1 MKKIGSVL
9 VLLLVSVTGVVVAS
23 EQVQEPQQHWFTEM
37 EVGPVW
43 QSRNDARIPGTT
55 GTLFSIKEFGSGP
68 FLAGRIYLGYRW
80 TQKSEWRLL
89 FAPLSLKGN
98 RVLDA
103 PISFQGTN
111 FSAGAATESLF
122 KFNSYRLTYRYRIVE
137 DPEWRVWLG
146 FTAKVRDAEIALR
159 QSGAFANKT
168 DLGFV
173 PLLHFHVEYQWNS
186 QWLIDLDG
194 DALAAPQGRAEDVA
208 LRVNYQIAP
217 QGRVSMGYR
226 LLEGGAD
233 NDRVFTFT
241 FLHYWVFGLQWAW

>member
-23 EQVQEPQQHWFTEM
+23 EQVQEPQQRWFTEM

-111 FSAGAATESLF
+111 FSAGAGTESLF

-137 DPEWRVWLG
+137 DPS
-146 FTAKVRDAEIALR
+146 FCK
-159 QSGAFANKT
+159 
-168 DLGFV
+168 
-173 PLLHFHVEYQWNS
+173 
-186 QWLIDLDG
+186 
-194 DALAAPQGRAEDVA
+194 
-208 LRVNYQIAP
+208 
-217 QGRVSMGYR
+217 
-226 LLEGGAD
+226 
-233 NDRVFTFT
+233 
-241 FLHYWVFGLQWAW
+241 